1 MKKFYLLLSILL
13 TSAPAAMSQ
22 QSLPVQFF
30 PYGYYVDNSFLD
42 ENRAVWNFADS
53 IDQQNVFIND
63 LITKIEKHF
72 NFNKSGD
79 ITGIGGLNYYLMYKV
94 YDAFAETSHHMG
106 MEYNTPAY
114 QDTAS
119 ALFTKYI
126 DSLTAGYENKLN
138 KDSMWVAEIP
148 FSVFLN
154 HDEKN
159 KLLKLLNIQD
169 IYLLSSD
176 MTVKNFNCADISYGS
191 HPITVGNYFHFT
203 SDSTPAQNLVFSAPA
218 NAIIDAFPPNKITT
232 DTLQKEYKTL
242 LDSLNMYYGGYFNI
256 NQAQKFTFT
265 APESHLQVSSVYNE
279 NPFFNFWFSVLFYN
293 NKPQCFMSGHPLA
306 ILQINNKRF
315 WIFEIDTPEIGLYGF
330 QFYTEENDS
339 LKLYSE
345 SYLFSI

>member
-13 TSAPAAMSQ
+13 TSSPAAMSQ
-22 QSLPVQFF
+22 QSQPVQFF
-30 PYGYYVDNSFLD
+30 SYGYYVDNSFLN

-72 NFNKSGD
+72 NFQKSGA
-79 ITGIGGLNYYLMYKV
+79 ITGISGLNYYLIYKV
-94 YDAFAETSHHMG
+94 YDVCEDSSVNMG
-106 MEYNTPAY
+106 MEFNKPGY
-114 QDTAS
+114 QETAA
-119 ALFTKYI
+119 ALFTNFV

-148 FSVFLN
+148 FSFFLN
-154 HDEKN
+154 AEEK
-159 KLLKLLNIQD
+159 KIFLHLMKIDDL
-169 IYLLSSD
+169 YSLSPDLHVIKS
-176 MTVKNFNCADISYGS
+176 NLADISYGS
-191 HPITVGNYFHFT
+191 DPISGSNYFHFT
-203 SDSTPAQNLVFSAPA
+203 NDSAPMQKLVFSAPA
-218 NAIIDAFPPNKITT
+218 NAIIDAFSPNKITT
-232 DTLQKEYKTL
+232 DTLQKEYITL
-242 LDSLNMYYGGYFNI
+242 LDSLKIYYGGYFNI

-265 APESHLQVSSVYNE
+265 APESHLQVSSIYNE